1 MCEECEQ
8 ADGLAAVYV
17 RKANRYG
24 WRPPA
29 ASTVPGCGPQRA
41 LQAPADDARFGCVAA
56 PADMQTKVN

>member
-8 ADGLAAVYV
+8 AESLEAAYI

-29 ASTVPGCGPQRA
+29 QVATAPRTDDRPMRGFACAEGGP
-41 LQAPADDARFGCVAA
+41 
-56 PADMQTKVN
+56 TKEANSE